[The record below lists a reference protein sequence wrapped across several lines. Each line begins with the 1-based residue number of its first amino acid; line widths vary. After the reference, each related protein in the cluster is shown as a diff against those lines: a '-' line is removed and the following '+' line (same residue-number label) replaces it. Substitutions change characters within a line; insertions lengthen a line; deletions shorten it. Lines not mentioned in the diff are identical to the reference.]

1 MLFPEEDGPLL
12 KAWIVK
18 RIENT
23 FVTAHVDDDC
33 WTALDGCAN
42 THRTD
47 PTPIPTSLLT
57 MLLPYSSMMVI
68 ATRCGSCANRRF
80 LIF

>member
-23 FVTAHVDDDC
+23 FVTACVDG
-33 WTALDGCAN
+33 DG
-42 THRTD
+42 
-47 PTPIPTSLLT
+47 
-57 MLLPYSSMMVI
+57 
-68 ATRCGSCANRRF
+68 
-80 LIF
+80 